1 LLTFFQNLASKEEQ
15 IKLQYDGVEGCNSFY
30 ISPKCFSV
38 IVNSVMAFL
47 AMLLMIVPVVLLYSI
62 NTSKSAKLGIILA
75 SVLTFATL
83 CIIITEA
90 RRYEIFAAT
99 AAYVLDPLLQSLSML
114 TMVFSYSAVLVV
126 FLGNVQGYQQQK

>member
-1 LLTFFQNLASKEEQ
+1 MFQCHCQLSHGLSCYAIDDCTCRLALL
-15 IKLQYDGVEGCNSFY
+15 D
-30 ISPKCFSV
+30 
-38 IVNSVMAFL
+38 
-47 AMLLMIVPVVLLYSI
+47 
-62 NTSKSAKLGIILA
+62 
-75 SVLTFATL
+75 
-83 CIIITEA
+83 IITEA